1 VLHRAMSFTFIL
13 IFIFAL
19 IAEIVDTIGNN
30 PNHVP
35 SLREIQDLKDADLLD
50 IFKSA
55 SNPASTRP
63 PEPEFLSLATPG
75 HVFPV
80 LRMQAPT
87 ASPLNASPATFLER
101 NGDDRPESKSRERSH
116 RFKTPS
122 FANTR
127 FPSAAY
133 VASST
138 LGELANTGAHIFVSG
153 AEQFGRSLGVD
164 TGRLSSSLLNRW

>member
-1 VLHRAMSFTFIL
+1 MEKTGIDSTENVIGE
-13 IFIFAL
+13 
-19 IAEIVDTIGNN
+19 AELGDTIGNN

-101 NGDDRPESKSRERSH
+101 NGDDRPESKS
-116 RFKTPS
+116 P
-122 FANTR
+122 
-127 FPSAAY
+127 AY

-164 TGRLSSSLLNRW
+164 TGRLSSSLLNVGSAIFGKKR